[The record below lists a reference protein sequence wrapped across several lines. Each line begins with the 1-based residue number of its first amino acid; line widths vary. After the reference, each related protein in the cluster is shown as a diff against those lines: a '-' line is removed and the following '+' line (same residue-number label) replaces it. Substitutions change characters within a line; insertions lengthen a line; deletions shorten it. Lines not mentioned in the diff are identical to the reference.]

1 MPSRTSKRILLVDQ
15 NAGHSKISTTT
26 KGFAFKLNIPRCPRK
41 ALPSNVFLKVG
52 LSKTST
58 KDFVH
63 KLAFLSCPRKA
74 CLQGLQKE
82 YYRLTKSALLRASVP
97 RYPRKAL
104 PSNVFLRAGLAKAST
119 KDFVHKL
126 ASLNYPRKVRLGGL
140 LKEYDWLTKMVAIPK
155 YPRKAL
161 PSNWISSNVHERLC
175 LQMYF

>member
-1 MPSRTSKRILLVDQ
+1 MPSRISKEYYQLAKTLAILNYPRKALPSNWIFSNVHERLCLQ
-15 NAGHSKISTTT
+15 IYSKIST
-26 KGFAFKLNIPRCPRK
+26 KGFAFKLDI
-41 ALPSNVFLKVG
+41 LK
-52 LSKTST
+52 
-58 KDFVH
+58 
-63 KLAFLSCPRKA
+63 C
-74 CLQGLQKE
+74 
-82 YYRLTKSALLRASVP
+82 
-97 RYPRKAL
+97 PRKAL

-161 PSNWISSNVHERLC
+161 PSNWIFSNVHERLC